1 MHLLFL
7 ILDVGVDQQ
16 RVGLTVY
23 VLHSYLKAVEAPGL
37 WRCDLGR
44 EVPAKVL
51 VDYAIGLGEERK
63 DMMAWLFGN
72 STGEVTVTFILRCSV
87 ILF

>member
-7 ILDVGVDQQ
+7 ILDVGVNQQ
-16 RVGLTVY
+16 KVGLAVY
-23 VLHSYLKAVEAPGL
+23 VLHSYLKAIEAPDL

-51 VDYAIGLGEERK
+51 VDYAIGCGKECE
-63 DMMAWLFGN
+63 DMGHK
-72 STGEVTVTFILRCSV
+72 VPFIGGQIVPVLC
-87 ILF
+87 